1 MKRSSLLTTLTL
13 LLSLMSGFAF
23 AQSASININ
32 TADSTSLA
40 SLSGIGQSKAE
51 AIVEYRKAN
60 GPFASTEELANVK
73 GIGARTV
80 EKNANRLTIQDTNSP
95 KAP

>member
-1 MKRSSLLTTLTL
+1 MKRSSLLATLTFVL
-13 LLSLMSGFAF
+13 TLMSSFAF

-40 SLSGIGQSKAE
+40 TLSGIGQSKAG

-60 GPFASTEELANVK
+60 GPFASTQDLASVK
-73 GIGARTV
+73 GIGERTV
-80 EKNANRLTIQDTNSP
+80 EKNADRLTIQDTNSSKTP
-95 KAP
+95 

>member
-1 MKRSSLLTTLTL
+1 MKRSPLLATLTL

-23 AQSASININ
+23 AQATSININ
-32 TADSTSLA
+32 TADSTGLA

-51 AIVEYRKAN
+51 AIVEYREAN
-60 GPFASTEELANVK
+60 GPFASTQDLTNVK

-80 EKNANRLTIQDTNSP
+80 EKNVNRLTTQDTNSP

>member
-1 MKRSSLLTTLTL
+1 MKRSSLLATLTL

-23 AQSASININ
+23 AQTASININ

-60 GPFASTEELANVK
+60 GPFTSAQDLTNVK

-80 EKNANRLTIQDTNSP
+80 EKNANRLTTQDTNSP
-95 KAP
+95 KTP

>member
-1 MKRSSLLTTLTL
+1 MKRSSLLATLTL

-23 AQSASININ
+23 AQAASININ

-40 SLSGIGQSKAE
+40 SLSGIGQSKAQ
-51 AIVEYRKAN
+51 AIVEYREAN
-60 GPFASTEELANVK
+60 GPFASTQDLTNVK

-80 EKNANRLTIQDTNSP
+80 EKNANRLIIQDTNSP

>member
-1 MKRSSLLTTLTL
+1 MKRSSLLATLTL
-13 LLSLMSGFAF
+13 LLSLISGFAF
-23 AQSASININ
+23 AQAASININ

-40 SLSGIGQSKAE
+40 SLSGIGQSKAG
-51 AIVEYRKAN
+51 AIVEYREAN
-60 GPFASTEELANVK
+60 GPFASTQDLTNVK

-80 EKNANRLTIQDTNSP
+80 ERNADRLITQDPNSP

>member
-1 MKRSSLLTTLTL
+1 MKFSSMIATVTL

-23 AQSASININ
+23 AQSTSININ

-40 SLSGIGQSKAE
+40 TLSGIGQSKAE
-51 AIVEYRKAN
+51 AIIEYRLAN

-73 GIGARTV
+73 GIGAKTV
-80 EKNANRLTIQDTNSP
+80 ENNASRLTIQDTNSP

>member
-1 MKRSSLLTTLTL
+1 MKCSSLLATITL

-23 AQSASININ
+23 AQSTSININ

-40 SLSGIGQSKAE
+40 TLSGIGQSKAE
-51 AIVEYRKAN
+51 AIIEYRKTN
-60 GPFASTEELANVK
+60 GPFASTEDLTNVK
-73 GIGARTV
+73 GIGAQTV
-80 EKNANRLTIQDTNSP
+80 EKNASRLTTQDTNSP